1 VPSFSLAPL
10 SLELLYLSKPTRAV
24 EAAFNPSLLP
34 WKATGRDF
42 NSETAFL
49 GDEVSSP
56 PFQNQNLVLLPGV
69 HLHWQVPRELTRSKL
84 TRSKGDPTGQ
94 RMEGI
99 HPQLPNRW
107 LITRTIPDQGQWPNW
122 TRSRWIVES
131 DFLHPLSGPIPPGAT
146 AYPNSDKGGKEESV
160 QTFRYL
166 GRTLSLE
173 KWLEVGNKG
182 DYLSDGLTVMGYGNP
197 AFAAFASDCR
207 GIFTFHDKEANDLR
221 AAKYSVVGFYN
232 DPASPPSFATNTIP
246 SDEDLFPDS
255 RPGILYIGKTEFS
268 PESLAITDP
277 LSAFSQEET
286 ARKRR
291 LDARRGQGARPL
303 GESLEPDANRAVHV
317 ANGITAT
324 EALAIGNTATEALCA
339 FLANAF
345 RAESKTSPLPDKS
358 TIEGQLEAILMA
370 ADLEHRLQDHYPK
383 FLEGRHAKGFTA
395 FHGGMRWQIKPE
407 ASDVMS
413 LDVNSKAVEPEEST
427 APPIPAECL
436 ALLDSLNAFQKK
448 LEMHEDTRR
457 TLVDRL
463 SSDWHKYMLCAYPP
477 PSSRD
482 ILPEADKVVHLIKST
497 TMKEIKKIDERIEQL
512 REKRDEIVDRI
523 HDILSLQTGSET
535 GAKILRL
542 KSIPG
547 SRFWAPSNPVVVL
560 AAPSEIEGY
569 LPSAASR
576 VHHDDSTSR
585 PEIKLLLV
593 PDPALFEM
601 FENEFVQKFDKDNTA
616 TFKREHHDHP
626 ARPIYVEWSAQ
637 LRSPEAD
644 FSDHEDHFD
653 SHYLSS
659 RFAPA
664 AGSPDLTPLAV
675 SDSTDVI
682 DGGPDEESA
691 YAGRSLITVNAAQLL
706 HERLWAFLKQQFL
719 KQQLSSDTPLLDET
733 NEQEVIERLSQA
745 ETEDQS
751 LTRTALWAWGFLERT
766 KILCLPLGGFN
777 DALLM
782 RRQTVQL
789 PIAEPIGFKEY
800 QHFARDLQAII
811 SELPTHTP
819 VPLARFHP
827 IRVGELQLDRLR
839 LIDSFGRAFD
849 ITLDKK
855 KMIAAEP
862 LRGEAGHVVFPPRFL
877 QPLRVE
883 FRWLSGGHEAVESNS
898 HPNTTPICG
907 WLLPNRLDESIAV
920 YDADGKGIGT
930 VDVDGLWR
938 SAAGEE
944 HPIVPRDIENP
955 FLRRVILHILERG
968 ETDEFLQTINDALD
982 EIDPDSFA
990 AHPALSLLIG
1000 RPIAVVRA
1008 SVQFELLGQPAED
1021 HSWELLHAQVEGKT
1035 VQRSRRFEDVEIPFR
1050 IGEHQMLND
1059 GVVGYWV
1066 EDSSGGF
1073 KDGQFHTPQ
1082 TAIVNK
1088 DSPEAA
1094 GLVLKQAASAPALTF
1109 TLLMDPRGS
1118 AHLTSGVLPV
1128 KEIRLAENH
1137 FAAALKKLSVTF
1149 LATPLLMLEDRTEI
1163 TLPGEPGYA
1172 WSFLDRTPQGWRTT
1186 PAEEITPPELNA
1198 AFRAGLTLREGWLRL
1213 EPKDEVRVDRPTS
1226 QTAQPTNIP

>member
-1 VPSFSLAPL
+1 MPWFSLAPL

-34 WKATGRDF
+34 WSATGRDF
-42 NSETAFL
+42 NSDTAFL

-56 PFQNQNLVLLPGV
+56 PFQNRNLVLLPGI

-84 TRSKGDPTGQ
+84 TRSKGDPTGH

-160 QTFRYL
+160 QAFRYL

-173 KWLEVGNKG
+173 NWLEVGNKG
-182 DYLSDGLTVMGYGNP
+182 EYLADGLTVMGYGNP

-207 GIFTFHDKEANDLR
+207 GIFTFHDKEANDTR

-232 DPASPPSFATNTIP
+232 DSVNPPSFATNIIQ
-246 SDEDLFPDS
+246 SDEDPFPDS

-268 PESLAITDP
+268 PESLANADP
-277 LSAFSQEET
+277 SSAFFQEET
-286 ARKRR
+286 TRKRR
-291 LDARRGQGARPL
+291 LDARRGQVLSQL
-303 GESLEPDANRAVHV
+303 GEKPESDANL
-317 ANGITAT
+317 AT
-324 EALAIGNTATEALCA
+324 HIAIGHTATEALCA
-339 FLANAF
+339 FLADSF
-345 RAESKTSPLPDKS
+345 LAENKDNPLSDKS
-358 TIEGQLEAILMA
+358 SIEEQLEAILMA

-395 FHGGMRWQIKPE
+395 FHGGMRWLIKPE
-407 ASDVMS
+407 ARETKPPV
-413 LDVNSKAVEPEEST
+413 VNSKTVEPGEAT
-427 APPIPAECL
+427 PTIPAECL

-448 LEMHEDTRR
+448 LEKHEHTRR

-482 ILPEADKVVHLIKST
+482 IFPEADKVVHLIKST
-497 TMKEIKKIDERIEQL
+497 TMKEIKKIDEKIEQVQ
-512 REKRDEIVDRI
+512 EKRDEIVDRI
-523 HDILSLQTGSET
+523 QDILSLQVDRKTDVN
-535 GAKILRL
+535 ILRL

-547 SRFWAPSNPVVVL
+547 SRFWSPSNPVVVL

-576 VHHDDSTSR
+576 VNHDDSTSR
-585 PEIKLLLV
+585 PKIELLLV
-593 PDPALFEM
+593 PDPVFFEM
-601 FENEFVQKFDKDNTA
+601 FENEIVQKFDNDNTE
-616 TFKREHHDHP
+616 TFQREHHDHP

-644 FSDHEDHFD
+644 FSHYEDHFD
-653 SHYLSS
+653 THYLSS

-664 AGSPDLTPLAV
+664 AGSPDLTPLAA
-675 SDSTDVI
+675 SDSTHVI

-719 KQQLSSDTPLLDET
+719 KQQVSSDASHLDET

-800 QHFARDLQAII
+800 QHFASDLRAIVG
-811 SELPTHTP
+811 ELPTHTP

-839 LIDSFGRAFD
+839 IIDSFGRAFD
-849 ITLDKK
+849 ITLAKK
-855 KMIAAEP
+855 NVIAAEP
-862 LRGEAGHVVFPPRFL
+862 LRGDAGHVVFPPRFL

-930 VDVDGLWR
+930 IDVDGLWR
-938 SAAGEE
+938 PAPGEE
-944 HPIVPRDIENP
+944 HPIVPRDIGNP

-968 ETDEFLQTINDALD
+968 ETEEFLKTINDALE

-1021 HSWELLHAQVEGKT
+1021 HSWELLRAQVEGKT

-1082 TAIVNK
+1082 TAIVNE

-1118 AHLTSGVLPV
+1118 AHLTGGVLPV